1 MALRVCSGALTR
13 LLVPL
18 LLCTT
23 AQRRA
28 EVRCGDATAAGALS
42 GATVVFA
49 ALLPDGV
56 ALLAPALHAARCAG
70 ARAVTLHFPLPPA
83 AGQPAAVD
91 AEHRLFFYNPLPP
104 NGAAA
109 APP

>member
-1 MALRVCSGALTR
+1 VQPELTR
-13 LLVPL
+13 ALPSLRRE
-18 LLCTT
+18 
-23 AQRRA
+23 ARSRA
-28 EVRCGDATAAGALS
+28 EVRCGDATAAGALG

-70 ARAVTLHFPLPPA
+70 ARLVTLHFPLPPA

-91 AEHRLFFYNPLPP
+91 AQHRLFFYTPLSPDDAHP
-104 NGAAA
+104 